1 MVPGDLGQHRPII
14 DLHLATEKARLGD
27 IDAGIELA
35 RTVVDRVFARGS
47 AICSALTTAVLVKAV
62 LRRGSGTDLREAR
75 ATTERL
81 AAAPA
86 TGFVLHEIWLL
97 RVRALLA
104 QVRDEETGYREF
116 RDRYHNMA
124 GSLGYEGHIA
134 WAEAMP

>member
-1 MVPGDLGQHRPII
+1 
-14 DLHLATEKARLGD
+14 
-27 IDAGIELA
+27 
-35 RTVVDRVFARGS
+35 
-47 AICSALTTAVLVKAV
+47 VKAV
-62 LRRGSGTDLREAR
+62 LQRGSGTDLREAR

-116 RDRYHNMA
+116 RDRYRNMA